1 MTRSKNATKAKDV
14 VEMGNDSNKVM
25 TIDTI
30 RSIIEEIFQQQEK
43 VVIITVSSGSLMNNS
58 RTGKLSSYITI
69 NNEKFIKLANGI
81 GDVLL
86 SFKYY
91 RK

>member
-30 RSIIEEIFQQQEK
+30 RSIIEEIFQQ
-43 VVIITVSSGSLMNNS
+43 
-58 RTGKLSSYITI
+58 
-69 NNEKFIKLANGI
+69 
-81 GDVLL
+81 
-86 SFKYY
+86 
-91 RK
+91 